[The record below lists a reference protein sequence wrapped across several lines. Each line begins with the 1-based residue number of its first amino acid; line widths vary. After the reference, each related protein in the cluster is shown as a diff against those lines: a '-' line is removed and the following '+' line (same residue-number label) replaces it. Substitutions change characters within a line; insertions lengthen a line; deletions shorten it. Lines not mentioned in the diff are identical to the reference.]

1 MPLIA
6 ELAMDEYMDNCRTF
20 VFQNEGHTLG
30 NALRSIIVRY
40 PDVVFVG
47 YTIPHPAESTMN
59 FRIQTIRSVRAIDVL
74 RRGLRDLEQV
84 CDLTLEKFDKAIYK
98 CNL

>member
-6 ELAMDEYMDNCRTF
+6 ELAGDDNMDNCRTF
-20 VFQNEGHTLG
+20 VLQNEGHTLG

-40 PDVVFVG
+40 PDVKFVG

-59 FRIQTIRSVRAIDVL
+59 FRIEASKSVKAIDVL
-74 RRGLRDLEQV
+74 RRGLQDLEKV
-84 CDLTLEKFDKAIYK
+84 CDVTINKFEEAMKEK
-98 CNL
+98 